1 MQPMT
6 HVMQSWLPATR
17 LDPMLIRV
25 LIAAIFAGVL
35 SGIFATAI
43 QSYKVI
49 PLILE
54 AERYENDG
62 GNAAHQHSNGGEVEA
77 TSGKSDKGA
86 ASEPWAPA
94 DGMERLAYTGLA
106 NIMAGV
112 AFALIL
118 TAAALVLNQ
127 VLTVK
132 SGLAW
137 GIAGFMVFVLAPNFG
152 LPPELPGMQSAALM
166 QRQIWWTAT
175 VACTAIGLGIFAFRQ
190 DWVWIIAGLILII
203 LPHLYGAPQPLSH
216 ESVVPAH
223 LAAEF
228 VMATLVTSLVYWLF
242 LGGLLGLLF
251 GQAMKH
257 EIREN

>member
-1 MQPMT
+1 MKMT
-6 HVMQSWLPATR
+6 
-17 LDPMLIRV
+17 
-25 LIAAIFAGVL
+25 AA
-35 SGIFATAI
+35 
-43 QSYKVI
+43 
-49 PLILE
+49 
-54 AERYENDG
+54 R
-62 GNAAHQHSNGGEVEA
+62 AAHQHSNGGEA
-77 TSGKSDKGA
+77 QAPSGTSDTGA

-118 TAAALVLNQ
+118 SAVVLVLNQ
-127 VLTVK
+127 TMTVK

-152 LPPELPGMQSAALM
+152 LPPELPGMQSAESDAAPDMVDCDCCLHCNRAWYFCL
-166 QRQIWWTAT
+166 QA
-175 VACTAIGLGIFAFRQ
+175 GLG
-190 DWVWIIAGLILII
+190 WIIAGLILVV

-216 ESVVPAH
+216 EFAVPAH

-242 LGGLLGLLF
+242 LGGLLGLFF
-251 GQAMKH
+251 GRAMKR
-257 EIREN
+257 EIRES